1 MKSTALVALVAL
13 LALLCGCQ
21 SIDSMATSTEIV
33 RVSSVEE
40 TVPAPAPAPAPAPVP
55 APAPAPVE
63 EAAPAAD
70 EEQSHVHEFYYRG
83 YVLTITDA
91 DGSAVIEYPSI
102 ATEDDVVAFFT
113 SEVEKHGDALSGVYY
128 EFGGDNTV
136 VLTYPEGVEE
146 SVRDEYVDLFAADL
160 LSYVEPL
167 NLAPNQN

>member
-40 TVPAPAPAPAPAPVP
+40 TAPSPAP